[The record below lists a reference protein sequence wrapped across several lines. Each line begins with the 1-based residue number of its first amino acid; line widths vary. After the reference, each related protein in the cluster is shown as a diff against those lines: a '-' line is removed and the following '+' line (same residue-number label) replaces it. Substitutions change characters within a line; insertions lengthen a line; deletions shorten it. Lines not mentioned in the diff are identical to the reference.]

1 MHVRLISA
9 VMLAGSIH
17 SLPSELQLTLM
28 KIAFIGHKRVPSREG
43 GIEIVV
49 EELSTRM
56 ARLGHKVVLYNRR
69 GHNVAGKQYDNAS
82 NRSVKDFFYK
92 GVRITSVPTIE
103 AKGLA
108 ALSSSFFATVKA
120 IAARPDVIHYH
131 AEGPCVMLRLAN
143 WAGIRTVATI
153 HGLDWQRA
161 KWGRFASAYLKL
173 GERTAA
179 TCADEVIVL
188 SRNVQQYFKDTYGR
202 ETRFIPNG
210 IERAEFP
217 STVEGGTVDGS
228 GAPSVSILDAYG
240 LQRDGYVLFLG
251 RIVPEKGVHYLI
263 ETFKSIDTDKKLV
276 IAGGAS
282 DSKDYYERIRQA
294 TAEDPRIV
302 FTGFVK
308 GNDLRELYGN
318 AYVYVLPS
326 DLEGMPMSLLEAM
339 SYGNCCLVSD
349 IPECVEVVGD
359 HAVTFKHGDVDDLR
373 TRLQTL
379 LDDADKVRCYQSGAA
394 EYITQRYNWDAVVE
408 QTLELYAGRPSCE
421 TDGESASES
430 ESRNAA
436 AVLSVADTSMQGG
449 R

>member
-1 MHVRLISA
+1 
-9 VMLAGSIH
+9 
-17 SLPSELQLTLM
+17 M

-56 ARLGHKVVLYNRR
+56 ARLGHEVVLYNRR
-69 GHNVAGKQYDNAS
+69 GHNVAGKQYDNAA
-82 NRSVKDFFYK
+82 NRNVKDFFYK
-92 GVRITSVPTIE
+92 NVRITSVPTIE
-103 AKGLA
+103 MKGMA

-131 AEGPCVMLRLAN
+131 AEGPCVMLRLAH

-153 HGLDWQRA
+153 HGLDWKRA
-161 KWGRFASAYLKL
+161 KWGRFASSYLKF

-202 ETRFIPNG
+202 ETHFIPNG
-210 IERAEFP
+210 IEHAEI
-217 STVEGGTVDGS
+217 SSVVGDGTVSGS
-228 GAPSVSILDAYG
+228 DTPSVSILDAHG
-240 LQRDGYVLFLG
+240 LQREGYVLFLG

-263 ETFKSIDTDKKLV
+263 EAFKGIDTDKNLV
-276 IAGGAS
+276 IAGGSS
-282 DSKDYYERIRQA
+282 DSSDYYESIRHTA
-294 TAEDPRIV
+294 AEDPRIV
-302 FTGFVK
+302 LTGFVE
-308 GNDLRELYGN
+308 GHDLQELYGN

-349 IPECVEVVGD
+349 IPECAEVVGD
-359 HAVTFKHGDVDDLR
+359 HAATFKHGDVDDLR
-373 TRLQTL
+373 KQLRML
-379 LDDADKVRCYQSGAA
+379 LDDTGVTRRYRSGAA
-394 EYITQRYNWDAVVE
+394 EYITQRYSWDAVVA
-408 QTLELYAGRPSCE
+408 QTLALYEGALSHG
-421 TDGESASES
+421 TDSKPVGES

-436 AVLSVADTSMQGG
+436 SVLNAANTSMQGG